1 MKNLGAAFLFLL
13 ALFSGGCSL
22 YFTGTMFYAMSDEP
36 ELGHVVLWLW
46 LGGIVVAVISI
57 WSGRNLLRE
66 NDPRLDK
73 TGVAPPPSD
82 DPPPPTSP
90 GK

>member
-22 YFTGTMFYAMSDEP
+22 YFTGPVFYVISEGGL
-36 ELGHVVLWLW
+36 EFGLLWFS
-46 LGGIVVAVISI
+46 GFVVAVISI